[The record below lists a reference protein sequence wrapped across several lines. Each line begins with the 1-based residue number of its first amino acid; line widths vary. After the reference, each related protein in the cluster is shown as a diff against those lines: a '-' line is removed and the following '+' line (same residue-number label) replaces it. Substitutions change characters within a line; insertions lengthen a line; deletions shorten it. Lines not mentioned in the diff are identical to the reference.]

1 MGQLGAPFLDQT
13 RDHEDAHACDD
24 QADGKVTQH
33 RPSPALLG
41 RVCRRI
47 RFRIARAFGLVRGA
61 RAPAS
66 IATAREAQRLVPGV
80 SLVLSVWLIKAA
92 PVADGQPGVD
102 HTPRCVEALLGIRPG
117 QDARPRPKQVER
129 TSFSGE
135 TPTAPD
141 PILWIGLRGER
152 NFQPTFCVISVWA
165 IKPANSLAYFD

>member
-117 QDARPRPKQVER
+117 QDARP
-129 TSFSGE
+129 
-135 TPTAPD
+135 
-141 PILWIGLRGER
+141 
-152 NFQPTFCVISVWA
+152 
-165 IKPANSLAYFD
+165 PA

>member
-117 QDARPRPKQVER
+117 QDARPRPKQAER
-129 TSFSGE
+129 ISSSGE
-135 TPTAPD
+135 TPIASD
-141 PILWIGLRGER
+141 PILRIELCGER
-152 NFQPTFCVISVWA
+152 NFQPTFCVISVRV
-165 IKPANSLAYFD
+165 IKPANTIA

>member
-66 IATAREAQRLVPGV
+66 IATAQGAAWLVPWV
-80 SLVLSVWLIKAA
+80 SLVALGLAFYSRAGSA
-92 PVADGQPGVD
+92 RSRGVENL
-102 HTPRCVEALLGIRPG
+102 PR
-117 QDARPRPKQVER
+117 QVGR
-129 TSFSGE
+129 F
-135 TPTAPD
+135 
-141 PILWIGLRGER
+141 
-152 NFQPTFCVISVWA
+152 
-165 IKPANSLAYFD
+165 